1 MIICVCV
8 CVCVCVCCRVSSNVY
23 DDYEMAKGCSHWGEL
38 THREVSLHTHINM
51 HMFTHTYTYYTQI
64 SSQTYMYMYVHTPIH
79 SHMQAHAHTHTH
91 TPDRNNG
98 RCQSVELPAL
108 LVSAGPVLHV
118 LCVQHCP
125 SSPAGPRAHT
135 IGTHYIHTTPS
146 IILL

>member
-1 MIICVCV
+1 M
-8 CVCVCVCCRVSSNVY
+8 CCRVSSNVY

-91 TPDRNNG
+91 QIGIMVGARVWNYLLYL
-98 RCQSVELPAL
+98 CL
-108 LVSAGPVLHV
+108 LVLFFMYSVFNIVHLLLLGQGLTRSV
-118 LCVQHCP
+118 
-125 SSPAGPRAHT
+125 HT
-135 IGTHYIHTTPS
+135 IYT
-146 IILL
+146 LLHQSYYSSQL